1 MREVTLPNADPNIPV
16 ALQMYSVR
24 EEAARDFTGT
34 LKAVAAV
41 GYKALELA
49 GFGDLTAPELRKVL
63 DGLGL
68 SALSNHVG
76 LPVLRSALDRTIDDC
91 LSLGCRYLV
100 CPWLPP
106 EERGDA
112 SAYRRLAAELTSMG
126 RRCRERGLGFAYH
139 NHDFEF
145 ARLDGQ
151 FALDVLLESADVQ
164 AVKSELDMYWAAY
177 AGVDPA
183 QFLRH
188 LGPRCAIVHLKDMV
202 KDDSRAFAEVGEG
215 RLDFPSIFAAA
226 KAVGVELYVV
236 EQDFCQRPALDSIA
250 ISLKNLRSWGIA

>member
-1 MREVTLPNADPNIPV
+1 MTNAEPGIPV

-24 EEAARDFTGT
+24 EEAARDFAGT
-34 LKAVAAV
+34 LKSVASI
-41 GYKALELA
+41 GYRALELS
-49 GFGDLTAPELRKVL
+49 GYGEMTASELRKVL

-76 LPVLRSALDRTIDDC
+76 LAILRSSLDRTIEDC

-112 SAYRRLAAELTSMG
+112 SAYRRLASELTSMG
-126 RRCRERGLGFAYH
+126 RRCQDRGLRFAYH

-145 ARLDGQ
+145 ERLDGQ
-151 FALDVLLESADVQ
+151 YALDVLFEAADNRI
-164 AVKSELDMYWAAY
+164 VKSELDVYWAAH

-183 QFLRH
+183 ACLRR
-188 LGPRCAIVHLKDMV
+188 LGSRCAIVHLKDMAR
-202 KDDSRAFAEVGEG
+202 DESRTFAEVGEG

-226 KAVGVELYVV
+226 QAAGVELYVV
-236 EQDFCQRPALDSIA
+236 EQDRCQRPALESIA
-250 ISLKNLRSWGIA
+250 ISLKNLHSWGIG